1 MSHPIHNP
9 LNGWVVWDGMGW
21 KYPGGVHAKTIFRW
35 WWAGTTSMRSLPRST
50 SLPRSPSTWT
60 SSTSSCTSSG
70 WSSPSPI
77 LLHLFRWICHHLSV
91 LGLSLIL
98 KFEGLLVL
106 PGQPKKQ
113 QQQKSRDLKRSG
125 EKSQR
130 ISFEDKMLFSPKCC
144 WYKYD
149 SNLTG
154 AIIVKSISRISRPTN
169 LRRIFVICL
178 HNISLS
184 VTHYVTCS
192 QKFWVKMF
200 DYFDWYLILTSRP
213 PSNPIVDILLLITQL
228 YTIGCILN
236 ATNFSMK
243 YFLWCQYY
251 RIKVVMKRF
260 NNTITDGGSRT
271 VDIRQNR
278 RLFENTKETEKIL
291 KG

>member
-1 MSHPIHNP
+1 M
-9 LNGWVVWDGMGW
+9 
-21 KYPGGVHAKTIFRW
+21 
-35 WWAGTTSMRSLPRST
+35 
-50 SLPRSPSTWT
+50 
-60 SSTSSCTSSG
+60 
-70 WSSPSPI
+70 
-77 LLHLFRWICHHLSV
+77 
-91 LGLSLIL
+91 
-98 KFEGLLVL
+98 L

-144 WYKYD
+144 WSKYD
-149 SNLTG
+149 SDLTG

-192 QKFWVKMF
+192 QKLHFESKCST
-200 DYFDWYLILTSRP
+200 ILTDIWSGLLVHH
-213 PSNPIVDILLLITQL
+213 NPIVDILLLITQL

-251 RIKVVMKRF
+251 RIKVVMKHF
-260 NNTITDGGSRT
+260 TKMVLNGQPIFTD
-271 VDIRQNR
+271 
-278 RLFENTKETEKIL
+278 L
-291 KG
+291 

>member
-1 MSHPIHNP
+1 MAHPIHNP
-9 LNGWVVWDGMGW
+9 LTGWVVWDGMGW

-106 PGQPKKQ
+106 PGQAKKQ

-144 WYKYD
+144 WSKYD
-149 SNLTG
+149 SDLTG